1 MSRGGGGGLGGRGH
15 GRGRRT
21 GRGRAKHDK
30 DNRSRQLNTENKA
43 YHRSR
48 QGSKGGSWRNRM
60 DKQAAS
66 RIQGHADRTGKN
78 QGFKRRAQSTAD
90 KNEG

>member
-1 MSRGGGGGLGGRGH
+1 MSRGDGGGRGGRGH
-15 GRGRRT
+15 GRGSRT

-30 DNRSRQLNTENKA
+30 DNRSRQLNNENKA

-48 QGSKGGSWRNRM
+48 RGSKGESWRDRM

-78 QGFKRRAQSTAD
+78 QDFKRRAQSAAD
-90 KNEG
+90 KNEE